1 MHTRI
6 RFVLVPCLTRT
17 RWILGT
23 QRLLERLWEKLTCFP
38 NHGAFPQ
45 ISQIADMGTSERRK
59 RSTWRCGPGPGRD
72 RLPGVSYNS
81 SVDPELPT
89 PDGESR
95 TLAYLATIPVSRVK
109 GLSGKRATALAQAD
123 VESVADLLFHVPRRY
138 IDRSNVA
145 AIADVPL
152 GEEVTVVG
160 TVKKIKVRRVR
171 RNLAIIDATIFDGE
185 TYLFA
190 TWFNQVFRE
199 RQLPAGTEVALSGK
213 VERKRGRLQ
222 MSSPDADV
230 LDRPGESLLT
240 GRVVPVHPGI
250 KGVSTGFVRRGI
262 HNAIGRSLPVADPI
276 PEEIRERLKL
286 IDRSSALQVI
296 HFPDALEDVGPARD
310 RLVFDE
316 FFRLEVALALQKRRQ
331 IDEAQGIAHQISP
344 DGLMAAFAAGLPF
357 ELTSAQERVIAEIR
371 SDMAR
376 PHPMHRLLLG
386 DVGSGKTVVAVAAM
400 LTAVDGGL
408 QGAVMAPTEVLAVQH
423 FLSIGNALAGA
434 GIAPPLEAKGMD
446 SLFHGATHERPVR
459 MALLTSSQ
467 AEVNYREAITRQEL
481 TDEIMAGRVDIV
493 VGTHALIQEGVHFA
507 DLGVAVVDEQHRFG
521 VHQRVQLRQKGVAA
535 EPDLLIMTATP
546 IPRTLSMTLYGDLD
560 VSSIA
565 ADEMPPGRPE
575 VQTVVLP
582 KTATGEK
589 EWLERVRT
597 ETAAGNQAFVVCPL
611 VEDSLKVEAASATAE
626 HDRLQHLLPDL
637 RVGLLHGQMRPAE
650 KAGVMAGFRD
660 RKLDVLVATTVI
672 EVGIDIPHSTVMV
685 IEDADRFGLSQL
697 HQLRGRLSRGT
708 GPNYCFLVADP
719 TTTEGEERLR
729 AMVSSDDGFRLAEED
744 LRIRGQGTVFG
755 ARQAGAADLRIAD
768 LLRDAQLLIDARR
781 EAFALVAAD
790 PTLGRHQAVADEVRA
805 LLGDSVEW
813 LFVS

>member
-1 MHTRI
+1 M
-6 RFVLVPCLTRT
+6 
-17 RWILGT
+17 
-23 QRLLERLWEKLTCFP
+23 
-38 NHGAFPQ
+38 
-45 ISQIADMGTSERRK
+45 
-59 RSTWRCGPGPGRD
+59 ST
-72 RLPGVSYNS
+72 
-81 SVDPELPT
+81 PE
-89 PDGESR
+89 GESR
-95 TLAYLATIPVSRVK
+95 TLAHLATIPVSRVK
-109 GLSGKRATALAQAD
+109 GLTGKRATSLAKAGI
-123 VESVADLLFHVPRRY
+123 ESVADLLFHVPRRY
-138 IDRSNVA
+138 IDRSNIA

-160 TVKKIKVRRVR
+160 TVKEIKVRRVR

-190 TWFNQVFRE
+190 TWFNQVFRQ
-199 RQLPAGTEVALSGK
+199 RQLPPDTEVALSGK

-250 KGVSTGFVRRGI
+250 KGVPAGFVRRGV
-262 HNAIGRSLPVADPI
+262 HNALGRSLPVTDPLP
-276 PEEIRERLKL
+276 PEITKRLKL
-286 IDRSSALQVI
+286 IDRSEALQEI
-296 HFPDALEDVGPARD
+296 HFPTALEDLGPARD

-331 IDEAQGIAHQISP
+331 IDDAEGVAHEILAE
-344 DGLMAAFAAGLPF
+344 GMMTAFVKGLPF
-357 ELTSAQERVIAEIR
+357 ELTGAQQRVIDEVR
-371 SDMAR
+371 VDMAR

-400 LTAVDGGL
+400 LTAVDGGF

-423 FLSIGNALAGA
+423 FLSIGHALAEA
-434 GIAPPLEAKGMD
+434 GLAPPLEAKGMD
-446 SLFHGATHERPVR
+446 NLFHGSTSERSVR

-467 AEVNYREAITRQEL
+467 AEVNYRDGITRSEL
-481 TDEIMAGRVDIV
+481 VDEVVAGRVDV
-493 VGTHALIQEGVHFA
+493 VIGTHALIQEGVGFA
-507 DLGVAVVDEQHRFG
+507 NLGIAVVDEQHRFG
-521 VHQRVQLRQKGVAA
+521 VHQRVELRQKGVAA

-560 VSSIA
+560 VSAIGA
-565 ADEMPPGRPE
+565 GEMPPGRPE
-575 VQTVVLP
+575 VHTVALP
-582 KTATGEK
+582 KTAAGE
-589 EWLERVRT
+589 EVWLDRVRT
-597 ETAAGNQAFVVCPL
+597 EVAAGNQAFVVCPL
-611 VEDSLKVEAASATAE
+611 VEDSPKVEAASATAE
-626 HDRLQHLLPDL
+626 HDRLRDMLPDF

-650 KAGVMAGFRD
+650 KAGVMAEFRD
-660 RKLDVLVATTVI
+660 QQVDVLVATTVI

-697 HQLRGRLSRGT
+697 HQLRGRLSRGV

-719 TTTEGEERLR
+719 STDVGEARLG
-729 AMVSSDDGFRLAEED
+729 AMVSSNDGFRLAEED

-768 LLRDAQLLIDARR
+768 ILRDTQLLIDARR
-781 EAFALVAAD
+781 EAFALVAGD
-790 PTLGRHQAVADEVRA
+790 PGLENHPEVATEVRA